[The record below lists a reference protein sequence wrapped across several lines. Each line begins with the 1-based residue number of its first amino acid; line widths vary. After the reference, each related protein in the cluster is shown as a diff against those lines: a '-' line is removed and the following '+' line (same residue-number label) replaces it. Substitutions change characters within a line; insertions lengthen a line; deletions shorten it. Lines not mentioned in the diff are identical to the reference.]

1 MQYLCH
7 SQSSIFRSASL
18 PWHYIDQQS
27 NVNIYGK
34 ALHHLLYKFHH
45 SVHLAIQWDIL
56 CWRWSHAHASQTRA
70 HLNPIHT
77 MLDSTRDPPMPEY
90 ATPLCLTCNN
100 SQCSSFS
107 LYAIPHH
114 LLPAHACN
122 RTRRHDRK
130 LICCCFQWYIKGLH
144 IVDAFLASNSMQ
156 CTYSDGCNNV
166 IIFVFW
172 QSTCLH
178 VHAVWKELC
187 FILPVD
193 QLMGNE
199 IKGTWLIHSI

>member
-1 MQYLCH
+1 MRHNVLKMVPCSRESNSRTSRPHTYHAWLHERPPNAWICHTSLLDMQQLT
-7 SQSSIFRSASL
+7 
-18 PWHYIDQQS
+18 
-27 NVNIYGK
+27 V
-34 ALHHLLYKFHH
+34 LL
-45 SVHLAIQWDIL
+45 IQ
-56 CWRWSHAHASQTRA
+56 
-70 HLNPIHT
+70 
-77 MLDSTRDPPMPEY
+77 PPCY
-90 ATPLCLTCNN
+90 
-100 SQCSSFS
+100 S
-107 LYAIPHH
+107 HH

-130 LICCCFQWYIKGLH
+130 LICCCFQWYVKGLC
-144 IVDAFLASNSMQ
+144 IVGTFLASDSMQ

-178 VHAVWKELC
+178 VHAVWKELR

-193 QLMGNE
+193 QLTGNE